1 MSESVLILC
10 LVVFIVFST
19 GVSLWFLW
27 QLRQTAQA
35 SLNTLAEQSH
45 ATNEVKNAFS
55 KLMLQTQRTHS
66 LVESSAKE
74 NSSNSEA
81 LALEV
86 RESVSML
93 NEALTTLQ
101 LSLSAE
107 LSSQM
112 QEQLAK
118 VQSQLQ
124 EELPEHLSNSVQ
136 EHIIQEF
143 QSQFQSSFDGL
154 QVALPDLLRE
164 DFTNIFGTELDLIQK
179 QIDSALESIASTIQ
193 TSNSETLPQSYTEL
207 HQMIAAVQE
216 HLELMRQIQSDAINR
231 QGELHFA
238 VREMVQNFGVFES
251 FMQEV
256 TDIPRLTENAIRK
269 QLAEVQ
275 TMLKNQSGNVN
286 ATLETTLP
294 EIISSETGRITRKL
308 AAHSSE
314 EDISKLQGMFE
325 SLAERRKKKE
335 ELLKTMSALRD
346 TIEQQVVESKEK
358 KDIATTNEKM
368 RLAEDLQRLQN
379 RLLQYDVERAQQ
391 QGGEQEIE
399 QQKLAHREISMLE
412 TLASESLQQEEDAK
426 KTEEKPSL
434 LIVDDSMTNLSMLK
448 NILNKEMFDLTLV
461 ADGNAA
467 LDIVAER
474 PPDIILLDI
483 ILPDIDGYEVCK
495 EIKSVP
501 ETEDIPVIF
510 MSGMNDTDAIV
521 KGFSSGGA
529 DYVIK
534 PFQKEEIIA
543 RLKFHYELYNI
554 RRNQHKYIAQVQH
567 EREKSD
573 HLLKSIL
580 PEAIAERLK
589 KGEGSIADGLPNVSV
604 MFADIVGFTKLSA
617 RVSPQELVEM
627 LNVVFSAFDTLTQNL
642 GLEKIKTIGD
652 AYMVAGGLLN
662 SRKDHLAAMA
672 HLGLQMTEEIK
683 RCSEFLNVDLSIRIG
698 LHCGEATAGVI
709 GQNKFAYDLWG
720 DSVNT
725 ASRMES
731 HGEPGRVHC
740 SEAVFEALE
749 EEFLFEKRGEI
760 EIKGKGTMQTYFLE
774 GVRPEAM

>member
-1 MSESVLILC
+1 MNESLLIVLLLVLVILC
-10 LVVFIVFST
+10 A
-19 GVSLWFLW
+19 GVSLWLLW
-27 QLRQTAQA
+27 QLRQNSLRQQTAV
-35 SLNTLAEQSH
+35 AEQVH
-45 ATNEVKNAFS
+45 TTNEVKNALS
-55 KLMLQTQRTHS
+55 KVILQTQRTHS
-66 LVESSAKE
+66 LVESSSKE
-74 NSSNSEA
+74 TDKHSEA
-81 LALEV
+81 IGMEMRDSISMLSETL
-86 RESVSML
+86 VSM
-93 NEALTTLQ
+93 Q
-101 LSLSAE
+101 SSLAAE
-107 LSSQM
+107 LKGVLQG
-112 QEQLAK
+112 QIGDLQKRL
-118 VQSQLQ
+118 QS
-124 EELPEHLSNSVQ
+124 ELPEHLSASVQ
-136 EHIIQEF
+136 EHLSTEF
-143 QSQFQSSFDGL
+143 ERQFERSFDSL
-154 QVALPDLLRE
+154 QVSLPHLLRE

-179 QIDSALESIASTIQ
+179 QIDAALDSMSSAFQSGGGEA
-193 TSNSETLPQSYTEL
+193 LPQNYTEL

-238 VREMVQNFGVFES
+238 VREMVQNFSAFET

-256 TDIPRLTENAIRK
+256 TDIPRLTEQAIRK
-269 QLAEVQ
+269 QLQDVQ
-275 TMLKNQSGNVN
+275 SLLKNQSGSIGI
-286 ATLETTLP
+286 ALETTLP
-294 EIISSETGRITRKL
+294 EILSSETGRITRKL

-314 EDISKLQGMFE
+314 EDISKLQGAFE
-325 SLAERRKKKE
+325 SLVERRKKKE
-335 ELLKTMSALRD
+335 ELLKTMSALRS
-346 TIEQQVVESKEK
+346 TIEQQVVESTAKE
-358 KDIATTNEKM
+358 DNATAKEKM

-379 RLLQYDVERAQQ
+379 RLLQYDVERAQHGSNLQ
-391 QGGEQEIE
+391 QSAQE
-399 QQKLAHREISMLE
+399 QQKPVQREVTMLE
-412 TLASESLQQEEDAK
+412 TLAADSLQQEEEAK
-426 KTEEKPSL
+426 KPNEKPSL
-434 LIVDDSMTNLSMLK
+434 LIVDDSTTNLSMLK
-448 NILNKEMFDLTLV
+448 NILNKEMFDLKLV

-467 LDIVAER
+467 LDVVADN
-474 PPDIILLDI
+474 PPDIVLLDI

-501 ETEDIPVIF
+501 ETSEIPVIF

-521 KGFSSGGA
+521 KGFAAGGA

-554 RRNQHKYIAQVQH
+554 RRQQHKFVAQVQH

-573 HLLKSIL
+573 TLLKSIL
-580 PEAIAERLK
+580 PEAIADRLK

-627 LNVVFSAFDTLTQNL
+627 LNVVFSAFDTLTQNH

-662 SRKDHLAAMA
+662 SRPDHLSAMA
-672 HLGLQMTEEIK
+672 RLGLEMTEEIK
-683 RCSEFLNVDLSIRIG
+683 RCSEFLNVDLNIRIG

-740 SEAVFEALE
+740 SEAVFFALE
-749 EEFLFEKRGEI
+749 EDFIFEARGEM
-760 EIKGKGTMQTYFLE
+760 EIKGKGMMNTYFLE
-774 GVRPEAM
+774 GMRP